1 MRAGNLRHRIKFQRP
16 PGELDEYNEPE
27 GDWVDVTNVWADVKG
42 LNGKEKLVA
51 LQVQGEITHE
61 ITIRYRTDITPDM
74 RAVCG
79 TRIFDIT
86 PPVDPDGRKCE
97 LRILCK
103 EVI

>member
-1 MRAGNLRHRIKFQRP
+1 MRAGSLRARITFQKQAAIR
-16 PGELDEYNEPE
+16 DEYGEPE
-27 GDWVDVTNVWADVKG
+27 HTWSDVVTVWGSVKG
-42 LNGKEKLVA
+42 LRSDEKLAA
-51 LQVQGEITHE
+51 LQIQGEATHE
-61 ITIRYRTDITPDM
+61 ITIRYRMDITPDM